1 MKIKYMKSEAAERVR
16 MYEYP
21 NFSITGCIG
30 GMRKIYKRTTQYHQ
44 NNEQVLLVRSA
55 GYIYHVPRCIYDKAY

>member
-1 MKIKYMKSEAAERVR
+1 MKIRYMKAEDAEQAKI
-16 MYEYP
+16 YECP

-30 GMRKIYKRTTQYHQ
+30 GMKKKFRGTIQYHQ

>member
-1 MKIKYMKSEAAERVR
+1 MRIRYMKAEDAEQAKI
-16 MYEYP
+16 YECP

-30 GMRKIYKRTTQYHQ
+30 GMKKIYRRTSQYYE
-44 NNEQVLLVRSA
+44 NGKQVLLVRSA

>member
-1 MKIKYMKSEAAERVR
+1 MKLKYMKAEDAELVKI
-16 MYEYP
+16 YEYP

-30 GMRKIYKRTTQYHQ
+30 GMKKIYKRTHQYYK
-44 NNEQVLLVRSA
+44 NDKEVLLVRSA